1 MKTFMSNLREVS
13 IGRRG
18 PAHMV
23 QSQKLSVQ
31 FKEAHV
37 KELEDRIL
45 RDGRVLGGG
54 ILKVDSFVNHQ
65 VDPLLM
71 DTCGKEFARLFAS
84 VGATKVLTAE
94 ISGIAPAL
102 TTAIHLGLPVVYAR
116 KHKPITMPDQVYLTL
131 APSHTKGRMVELIVS
146 PEYLA
151 NNEKVLIIDDFLASG
166 QTILGLIRLAEA
178 SGSKVIGVGALIEK
192 LFEGGRD
199 ALRPVGVPIESL
211 ACITAMDDDKVVF
224 GQP

>member
-1 MKTFMSNLREVS
+1 
-13 IGRRG
+13 
-18 PAHMV
+18 MV

-37 KELEDRIL
+37 KELEERIL

-71 DTCGKEFARLFAS
+71 DACGREFARLFAS
-84 VGATKVLTAE
+84 VHATKVLTAE
-94 ISGIAPAL
+94 ISGIAPAV

-116 KHKPITMPDQVYLTL
+116 KTKPITMPDQVYLTL

-151 NNEKVLIIDDFLASG
+151 NDEKVLIIDDFLASG
-166 QTILGLIRLAEA
+166 QTILGLARLAEA
-178 SGSKVIGVGALIEK
+178 AGSRIVGIGALIEK
-192 LFEGGRD
+192 IFEGGRE
-199 ALRPVGVPIESL
+199 ALKPLGVPIHSL
-211 ACITAMDDDKVVF
+211 ACITAMEGDKVVF
-224 GQP
+224 GQPS

>member
-1 MKTFMSNLREVS
+1 MSTKIMLSNLGEAGRGWYNARNCLLMEVD
-13 IGRRG
+13 
-18 PAHMV
+18 V
-23 QSQKLSVQ
+23 D
-31 FKEAHV
+31 
-37 KELEDRIL
+37 ELKQRIL
-45 RDGRVLGGG
+45 QDGRNLGGG

-71 DTCGKEFARLFAS
+71 DACGREFARRFAS

-151 NNEKVLIIDDFLASG
+151 NGERVLIIDDFLASG
-166 QTILGLIRLAEA
+166 QTILGLARLAEA
-178 SGSKVIGVGALIEK
+178 SGSRIVGIGALIEK
-192 LFEGGRD
+192 TFEGGRD
-199 ALRPVGVPIESL
+199 ALKVLNVPIESL
-211 ACITAMDDDKVVF
+211 ARITSMDEEQIVF
-224 GQP
+224 EEG